1 MPSSTLALAFAAAAV
16 PFELASAL
24 IVIEPLLVMVLL
36 APPVPANALSLMPS
50 MTEAVALPLVA
61 LALAPIVRTP
71 AAPLVSVL
79 LAAPVAPVADAYC
92 VMPLSIRARAL
103 PLVAVA
109 LAAILSAPL
118 LVSVFDA
125 TA

>member
-1 MPSSTLALAFAAAAV
+1 MPLSTVANTSDAEAPWALALALIEIAPPLVIVFDALPSPVAVADWKMPSSTLALAFAAAAV

-61 LALAPIVRTP
+61 LALAP
-71 AAPLVSVL
+71 
-79 LAAPVAPVADAYC
+79 
-92 VMPLSIRARAL
+92 
-103 PLVAVA
+103 
-109 LAAILSAPL
+109 
-118 LVSVFDA
+118 
-125 TA
+125 